1 MKALVTGANGFIGAW
16 ALRRLVDAGIRVVA
30 LDLAPP
36 GPLVRR
42 LLGNE
47 LSDVPWRQAD
57 VSASDDMEQACAG
70 CDLTV
75 HLAGV
80 LTPACRDDPVRGA
93 MVNLIGTLKV
103 FEAARRRG
111 IGKVVYASSAAV
123 YGPDHADFPAPTTH
137 YGAFKL
143 ACEGSARSY
152 WADHGIVSLGLRPFV
167 VYGPGREVGASAGVS
182 LACRAAA
189 EGAAYTIP
197 FTGRAGMVFIDDVV
211 DAIVIGATTRLDRAA
226 LLDLCG
232 EVRSVDEVIDEI
244 RRHHPGAQL
253 SAEGAPLPLCCD
265 TPQPAAAALLP
276 GLRTTPLPDGIART
290 LAFYR

>member
-57 VSASDDMEQACAG
+57 VSASDDVEQACAG
-70 CDLTV
+70 CDLIV

-93 MVNLIGTLKV
+93 MVNVIGTLNV

-111 IGKVVYASSAAV
+111 IRRVVYASSAGV
-123 YGPDHADFPAPTTH
+123 YGPGHADFPEPTTH

-152 WADHGIVSLGLRPFV
+152 CADHGIVSLGLRPFV

-189 EGAAYTIP
+189 EGVAYTIP

-211 DAIVIGATTRLDRAA
+211 DAIVIGATTRFDGAPV
-226 LLDLCG
+226 LDLCG
-232 EVRSVDEVIDEI
+232 EVRSVQEVIDEI
-244 RRHHPGAQL
+244 RRHHPRAQL

-265 TPQPAAAALLP
+265 IPQPAAAALLP
-276 GLRTTPLPDGIART
+276 GLRATPLPDGIART